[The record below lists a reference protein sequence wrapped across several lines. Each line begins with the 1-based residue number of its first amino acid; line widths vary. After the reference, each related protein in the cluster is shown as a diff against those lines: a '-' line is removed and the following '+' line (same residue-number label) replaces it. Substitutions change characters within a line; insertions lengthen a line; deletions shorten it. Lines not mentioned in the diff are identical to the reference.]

1 MSSGWFK
8 PHGTL
13 AHADGP
19 MSITAEEAG
28 WDYSGLTVIDRDC
41 AMELGDREAVV
52 LPLSARDVSVTVG
65 PGAGTESGS
74 SPNGEFTRY
83 TLTGRDGVFA
93 AVSDWL
99 YVGRGARIEF
109 ASVDG
114 EVAILTAKA
123 RADHP
128 TTYTAAED
136 VPVEVRGGGRATR
149 QVTNIATPD
158 SFASAD
164 RICVCEVITPG
175 GNWSSWPPHRHDG
188 IGDCPTANEEIY
200 YFRIGTQT
208 SPHGDE
214 QGQGLFHVY
223 TVDGR
228 VDETVTIRDG
238 DTYLVPEGYHG
249 PTAAAPDYP
258 MYFLNVLAGPASD
271 RTMAFCD
278 DPNHHWIRGT
288 WTDTDPRLPM
298 TSAEGRIR

>member
-1 MSSGWFK
+1 MTSGWYR
-8 PHGTL
+8 PHGSL
-13 AHADGP
+13 AHAHGP

-28 WDYSGLTVIDRDC
+28 WAYSGLTVIDRDH
-41 AMELGDREAVV
+41 AMDLGDREAVV
-52 LPLSARDVSVTVG
+52 LPLSARDVTVTITTG
-65 PGAGTESGS
+65 DSEAA
-74 SPNGEFTRY
+74 Y
-83 TLTGRDGVFA
+83 TLAGRDGVFA
-93 AVSDWL
+93 AVSDWV
-99 YVGRGARIEF
+99 YVPRGSHLEL
-109 ASVDG
+109 SDVTG

-128 TTYTAAED
+128 VAYTPASD
-136 VPVEVRGGGRATR
+136 VSVEVRGGGRATR

-158 SFASAD
+158 SFAGAD
-164 RICVCEVITPG
+164 RINVCEVITPG

-188 IGDCPTANEEIY
+188 IGDCPTTNEEIY
-200 YFRIGTQT
+200 YFRIGKEE
-208 SPHGDE
+208 SLHGDPE
-214 QGQGLFHVY
+214 GTGLFRVY

-258 MYFLNVLAGPASD
+258 MYFLNVLAGPADD

-298 TSAEGRIR
+298 TSAAGRIR

>member
-1 MSSGWFK
+1 MSSGWYR

-13 AHADGP
+13 AHATGP

-28 WDYSGLTVIDRDC
+28 WAYSGLTVVDRDH
-41 AMELGDREAVV
+41 AMDLGDREAVV
-52 LPLSARDVSVTVG
+52 LPLSARDVTVTI
-65 PGAGTESGS
+65 TT
-74 SPNGEFTRY
+74 GETQTAY
-83 TLTGRDGVFA
+83 TLAGRDGVFA
-93 AVSDWL
+93 AVSDWV
-99 YVGRGARIEF
+99 YVPRGSHLEL
-109 ASVDG
+109 SDVSG

-128 TTYTAAED
+128 AAYTAAHD
-136 VPVEVRGGGRATR
+136 VAVEVRGGGRATR

-158 SFASAD
+158 SFAGAD

-188 IGDCPTANEEIY
+188 IDDCPTTNEEIY
-200 YFRIGTQT
+200 YFRIGKEE
-208 SPHGDE
+208 SLHGDPE
-214 QGQGLFHVY
+214 GTGLFRVY
-223 TVDGR
+223 TVDGS

-258 MYFLNVLAGPASD
+258 MYFLNVLAGPAED

-298 TSAEGRIR
+298 TSAAGRIR

>member
-1 MSSGWFK
+1 MSSGWYR

-13 AHADGP
+13 THAHGP
-19 MSITAEEAG
+19 MSVTAEEAG
-28 WDYSGLTVIDRDC
+28 WAYSGLTVIDRDH
-41 AMELGDREAVV
+41 ALDLGDREAVV
-52 LPLSARDVSVTVG
+52 LPLSARNVQVSVD
-65 PGAGTESGS
+65 GTA
-74 SPNGEFTRY
+74 Y
-83 TLTGRDGVFA
+83 TLAGRDGVFA
-93 AVSDWL
+93 AVSDWI
-99 YVGRGARIEF
+99 YVPRGSRLEL
-109 ASVDG
+109 SGVTG

-128 TTYTAAED
+128 VAYTPASD
-136 VPVEVRGGGRATR
+136 VSVEVRGGGRATR

-158 SFASAD
+158 SFAGAD
-164 RICVCEVITPG
+164 RINVCEVITPG

-188 IGDCPTANEEIY
+188 IGDCPTTNEEIY
-200 YFRIGTQT
+200 YFRIGKEE
-208 SPHGDE
+208 SLHGDPE
-214 QGQGLFHVY
+214 GTGLFRVY

-228 VDETVTIRDG
+228 IDETVTIRDG

-258 MYFLNVLAGPASD
+258 MYFLNVLAGPADD

>member
-28 WDYSGLTVIDRDC
+28 WAYSGLTVIDRDC
-41 AMELGDREAVV
+41 TLDLGDREAVV
-52 LPLSARDVSVTVG
+52 LPLSARDVTVTITWD
-65 PGAGTESGS
+65 AM
-74 SPNGEFTRY
+74 RKDY
-83 TLTGRDGVFA
+83 TLAGRDGVFA
-93 AVSDWL
+93 AVSDWV
-99 YVGRGARIEF
+99 YVPRGCRLELRD
-109 ASVDG
+109 VTG

-128 TTYTAAED
+128 VTYTAAAD

-158 SFASAD
+158 SFTGAD
-164 RICVCEVITPG
+164 RINVCEVITPG

-188 IGDCPTANEEIY
+188 IGDCPTTNEEIY
-200 YFRIGTQT
+200 YFRIGKEE
-208 SPHGDE
+208 SLHGDPE
-214 QGQGLFHVY
+214 GTGLFRVY
-223 TVDGR
+223 TVDGS

-238 DTYLVPEGYHG
+238 DIYLVPQGYHG

-258 MYFLNVLAGPASD
+258 MYFLNVLAGPGDD

-288 WTDTDPRLPM
+288 WTDLDPRLPM
-298 TSAEGRIR
+298 TSAAGRIR